1 MEGQSTHLARAAEA
15 AFERRGDYESLLF
28 EGRWPRWGEL
38 FRRAAAVATGLAQL
52 GIAPGERVV
61 GSMRNCAEVGV
72 MYQAVWRA
80 GLVATPAM
88 FLLAPDD
95 LRHVLADSGARAV
108 VTTSEFLDKVRYA
121 VTGLEPEPYV
131 ICTAS
136 GADGAVSLAELEA
149 APEGTIVPRDD
160 DDLAALLYTGGTTGQ
175 AKGVM
180 LSHAALDYV
189 GNAAYT
195 SSHIEG
201 VNRSLGT
208 LPLSHAYGLLVTVSG
223 FHAVE
228 RDVAVLLRWFDP
240 DAFLGAIQAHRLQ
253 QTAIVPS

>member
-1 MEGQSTHLARAAEA
+1 MAGESKHLARAAEA

-28 EGRWPRWGEL
+28 EGRWHRSGEL
-38 FRRAAAVATGLAQL
+38 FDRAAAVATGLAEL

-61 GSMRNCAEVGV
+61 VSMRNCAEVGV
-72 MYQAVWRA
+72 IYQAVWRA

-121 VTGLEPEPYV
+121 VTGMEPEPYV
-131 ICTAS
+131 ICTDS
-136 GADGAVSLAELEA
+136 GADSAVSLAELEA
-149 APEGTIVPRDD
+149 APEGAIVPRTD

-180 LSHAALDYV
+180 LSHAALHYV
-189 GNAAYT
+189 GDAAYT
-195 SSHIEG
+195 SSHIEA
-201 VNRSLGT
+201 VNR
-208 LPLSHAYGLLVTVSG
+208 
-223 FHAVE
+223 
-228 RDVAVLLRWFDP
+228 
-240 DAFLGAIQAHRLQ
+240 
-253 QTAIVPS
+253 